1 MFLLEVDFVLLA
13 GFTIKLAILTPTFLF
28 VFSISVNLMIAG
40 HNLVGLDTS
49 VLGEYSMNTILAF
62 LFSVY
67 ILRTSSAEKIESGG
81 AGWLEWTAAWLQRT
95 MFWPERTVAWL
106 EGTLARLRKSIAPS
120 VHDKILDKYS
130 RAKKAT
136 AKLASIGTEFE
147 ARSIRAE
154 RSLSGVQ
161 RERERQEKLSNE
173 LEARLEI
180 CRNQMGIKDEVI
192 AEMAQRIGFKNSQ
205 MEAESERYI
214 KAKEELGRE
223 RRTVQRLQKQL
234 DQAPSARVLGA
245 EANAVAAA
253 EVAMSQLQSVWD
265 AIGVADVAGALAKM
279 SDDKAAAKSKIAAL
293 ETTRADLASL
303 LDAVGTRDVGRAV
316 GMIAEGK
323 WAASANKAVE
333 LREALSAA
341 EAVASDVGV
350 VLQKLG
356 VENVAQMWQKL
367 VDFDA
372 DFANNQAELQATKGE
387 LKETREHLASAL
399 ATLDHASHAAQ
410 ASQGFAAPEEGRK
423 DSGEASQGVAMADEP
438 RGGAGEASQ
447 GVASADEPREDAGEG
462 PSTPMD
468 VARKLFTV
476 LQGIC

>member
-13 GFTIKLAILTPTFLF
+13 GFTIKLAILTPILLFL
-28 VFSISVNLMIAG
+28 FSISVNLMIAG

-49 VLGEYSMNTILAF
+49 VLGEYSMNTILAI
-62 LFSVY
+62 LFSIY
-67 ILRTSSAEKIESGG
+67 ILRTSPAMGKIESGA
-81 AGWLEWTAAWLQRT
+81 AGWLEWTA
-95 MFWPERTVAWL
+95 AWL

-120 VHDKILDKYS
+120 VHNKLLDKYS
-130 RAKKAT
+130 RAKKAND
-136 AKLASIGTEFE
+136 KLASIGAGFE
-147 ARSIRAE
+147 ARCIKAE

-161 RERERQEKLSNE
+161 RERERQAKLANE
-173 LEARLEI
+173 LEERLEI
-180 CRNQMGIKDEVI
+180 CQNQMGIKDEVI
-192 AEMAQRIGFKNSQ
+192 GEMAQRIGFKNSQ
-205 MEAESERYI
+205 IEAESERYI

-234 DQAPSARVLGA
+234 DQVPGVRILGA

-253 EVAMSQLQSVWD
+253 EVATSQLQSMLD

-279 SDDKAAAKSKIAAL
+279 SDDKAAAKLKAATL
-293 ETTRADLASL
+293 ETTRADLGSL

-350 VLQKLG
+350 VLEKLG

-399 ATLDHASHAAQ
+399 ATLDHAYHAAQ
-410 ASQGFAAPEEGRK
+410 ASQGVVAPEEGRK

-438 RGGAGEASQ
+438 HEGAGEASQ
-447 GVASADEPREDAGEG
+447 GVAPPDEPREDAGVG
-462 PSTPMD
+462 KSMPMD
-468 VARKLFTV
+468 VARKLST
-476 LQGIC
+476 LCQGIC